1 MKKIFAVTALF
12 IGSQLQAQMVS
23 QPQEDTASK
32 GLNPVVVTANRFPQK
47 QNTTGKVV
55 TVITREVLSRSIG
68 RTVPELLN
76 QQAGITIIGAQN
88 NLGTNQDVYLRG
100 AGTGKTLILIDGMP
114 AYDPSTIS
122 TAFDINHFPIDNIER
137 IEIVRGALSTL
148 YGSDAIAGVINIIT
162 KKGGN
167 KPASLY
173 STLASGTYG
182 TFKGVA
188 GINGTVKETRYNLQY
203 SRLQARGFSSAY
215 DSTGT
220 QGFDKD
226 GFEQNNLSANLST
239 ALTKQLQFRINSA
252 LNNYNTDLDA
262 AAFQDERDFSSTSR
276 NYQAG
281 AGLDFRYNRGT
292 IHFNYSFN
300 NTKRNYLDDSTH
312 VGGFAK
318 FARQE
323 YTGRSHVA
331 EIYSNIRLSNVLDL
345 LVGADQ
351 RWQNTDQHYF
361 SVSSFGPYE
370 TKRGA
375 DTTNMRQSSFFA
387 TAFLKA
393 LGGFHLEIG
402 GRYNHHS
409 EYGNNFTYSFNPSYL
424 INNKVKLFANIASAF
439 KAPSLYQ
446 LFVVGSANN
455 TTLQPETSGTID
467 GGVEYTNVA
476 NGFTA
481 RAVYFSRNIRN
492 GIDYNYATFRYF
504 NNNFQQDHGVEL
516 ETSLRLDKFSFA
528 ANYTYVTGEVNTKN
542 FVYNP
547 ATWSY
552 VAKGDTTYNNLFRR
566 PKHTVNVTLG
576 FVPTD
581 RWFISTHARFAGRR
595 FEPVFMAAPIPMEAY
610 QTVDI
615 YTEYKFSQRIKAFAD
630 LKNITNEQFFDVRG
644 YNSRRFNFMAGVN
657 INL

>member
-1 MKKIFAVTALF
+1 MKKIFAVTAL
-12 IGSQLQAQMVS
+12 IVSSQLQAQDTVS
-23 QPQEDTASK
+23 KE
-32 GLNPVVVTANRFPQK
+32 LNPVVVTANKFPQK
-47 QNTTGKVV
+47 QNATGKVV
-55 TVITREVLSRSIG
+55 TVIPQEVLSRSIG
-68 RTVPELLN
+68 RTLPELLN
-76 QQAGITIIGAQN
+76 QQAGITIIGSQN

-100 AGTGKTLILIDGMP
+100 AGTGKTLILIDGVP

-173 STLASGTYG
+173 STLVGGSFG

-188 GINGTVKETRYNLQY
+188 GINGTVKQTRYNLQY
-203 SRLQARGFSSAY
+203 SRLQSKGFSSAF

-220 QGFDKD
+220 KDFDKD
-226 GFEQNNLSANLST
+226 GFEQNNLSANLTT
-239 ALTKQLQFRINSA
+239 ALTSQLQFRLNGA
-252 LNNYNTDLDA
+252 LNYYDTDLDA
-262 AAFQDERDFSSTSR
+262 AAFKDERDFSFASR
-276 NYQAG
+276 NVQAG
-281 AGLDFRYNRGT
+281 AGLDYHFNRGT
-292 IHFNYSFN
+292 LHFNYN
-300 NTKRNYLDDSTH
+300 LINTKRNYLDDSTH

-318 FARQE
+318 FTRQE
-323 YTGRSHVA
+323 YIGRSQVA
-331 EIYSNIRLSNVLDL
+331 ELYTNFRLHKMLDL
-345 LVGADQ
+345 LVGADH

-375 DTTNMRQSSFFA
+375 DTTSMKQSSVFA
-387 TAFLKA
+387 TAFLKEM
-393 LGGFHLEIG
+393 GGFHVEIG

-424 INNKVKLFANIASAF
+424 INNNVKLFVNVASAF

-446 LFVVGSANN
+446 LFVVGAANN
-455 TTLQPETSGTID
+455 TTLQPETSRTVD
-467 GGVEYTNVA
+467 GGVEYTNVTR
-476 NGFTA
+476 GFMA
-481 RAVYFSRNIRN
+481 RAVYFTRNIRN
-492 GIDYNYATFRYF
+492 GIDYNYANFRYF
-504 NNNFQQDHGVEL
+504 NNNFQNDHGLEL
-516 ETSLRLDKFSFA
+516 ETTLKLDKFSIA
-528 ANYTYVTGEVNTKN
+528 ANYTYVTGEVDTKN
-542 FVYNP
+542 FVYNA

-566 PKHTVNVTLG
+566 PKHTVNLMVG
-576 FVPTD
+576 FAPTE
-581 RWFISTHARFAGRR
+581 RWFVSTNARFAGQR
-595 FEPVFMAAPIPMEAY
+595 FEPVFMAAPILLEAY
-610 QTVDI
+610 QTVDV
-615 YTEYKFSQRIKAFAD
+615 YTEYKFNQRIKAFAD

-644 YNSRRFNFMAGVN
+644 YTARRFNFMAGVN